1 MVLYNYTERD
11 KEKIETSKVVKQM
24 NIVNTGIDKEKVAK
38 KLRELRGNIP
48 RKSLANVLGVGTTAI
63 GNYEDGKRI
72 PVDDVK
78 LRYSLFFNIP
88 VDEIFFRY

>member
-24 NIVNTGIDKEKVAK
+24 NTKIDKKQVAK

-88 VDEIFFRY
+88 VDEIFFKY